1 MAKQKTNHSIAQKG
15 EQKVYQVSHEE
26 DDNLLPNPE
35 ELAKY
40 QQLDPGMI
48 EWIKGRCDL
57 EQKSRID
64 FNNERLRLTSSAHS
78 KAFTIDIMTIIFS
91 VIVVLAAMAFSYLL
105 IMKSHILSG
114 SLFAGGTVI
123 LYGIRMLSFR
133 KNRNK
138 ES

>member
-48 EWIKGRCDL
+48 EWIKNRCDL

-64 FNNERLRLTSSAHS
+64 FNNERLKLTASAHK
-78 KAFTIDIMTIIFS
+78 KAFSVDVMTIIFS
-91 VIVVLAAMAFSYLL
+91 AAVVLSAMAFSYAL
-105 IMKSHILSG
+105 IMESHVLSG

-133 KNRNK
+133 KNKDK
-138 ES
+138 E